1 MRVLGAGAGALLAM
15 AIAAVPASAKQG
27 LPTVGSGH
35 RPGPDALYAK
45 PAAAP
50 QLDNAAPWKA
60 EPILVSGAQ
69 SYRDGEWLYQDFL
82 FDDHGALGAPDPS
95 TPWDTGSFT
104 FSPVGGTF
112 TYPSDPVYAN
122 NAADLVELRI
132 KPLAD
137 ATAFRVTFN
146 TLQDASRTAFTIA
159 LGTSDAARA
168 WPFGAGVSSPAALFV
183 TVHGTTASLSDGKSG
198 ASAAVD
204 LERRQFD
211 VRVPHSAW
219 DPGTGRQ
226 RVTIGTG
233 LWDAAAGTYLKP
245 APGPRSATTPGGGSP
260 GGAAIVNV
268 GPRFDEP
275 WPDVH
280 MANGGLTIA
289 DSAVGAAA
297 QAAWWRERQQS
308 EQLALGDVSPF
319 SASVDFGKLAART
332 RDDSGVPQTGVM
344 DRILAS
350 NHQFGQGLDPSQV
363 CFDLASDSGSGAK
376 CLGRFVGQLQ
386 PYALYVPA
394 SAQPSSGYGLTL
406 LLHSL
411 SANYNQYA
419 ASRNQSQLGDRAPGS
434 LVATPG
440 GRGPDGF
447 YAGMAEADTFEV
459 WADVARHYRLDP
471 SLVDVSGYSMG
482 GFGTYRLLAR
492 WPDLF
497 ARGFSVVGAPGSV
510 DDQLASLR
518 NTPLLLWNATE
529 DELVNIQTSEE
540 ARAAVEAAGLRY
552 AENLFAAADHLTLA
566 TNDWFLPGAEFL
578 GEHRVDLA
586 PPHVT
591 YVVDAS
597 EDNADAQAVGD
608 HAYWL
613 SGIAA
618 RDPKATGTI
627 DARSDAFGVSDP
639 KPVVASPSGGTLDGG
654 THGPMPFVRREQ
666 TWGDAPAVAPAD
678 RLVVNAKNVSAAVVD
693 ARRAR
698 LSCAPA
704 LDVTSDGP
712 LDLRID
718 CAPLKAPARC
728 AAKVRVRLPRVRGE
742 RTTSVSGRHVRR
754 SHGRNLRRATIRRP
768 SRRAFT
774 VRIRMRTSKGRTIVV
789 RRRIAAC

>member
-597 EDNADAQAVGD
+597 EDSADAQAVGD

-627 DARSDAFGVSDP
+627 DARSDAFGVGDP

>member
-1 MRVLGAGAGALLAM
+1 MRGAGTLLTLV
-15 AIAAVPASAKQG
+15 IAAAPATAVADG
-27 LPTVGSGH
+27 LPSVSSGH

-45 PAAAP
+45 PADAP
-50 QLDNAAPWKA
+50 QLRNAAPWKA
-60 EPILVSGAQ
+60 DPILVSGAQ

-82 FDDHGALGAPDPS
+82 YDDHGALGVPDPG
-95 TPWDTGSFT
+95 TPWDEGSFT

-146 TLQDASRTAFTIA
+146 TLQDASKTAFTIA
-159 LGTSDAARA
+159 LGSSAAARP
-168 WPFGAGVSSPAALFV
+168 WPVGAGVSSPAALFV
-183 TVHGTTASLSDGKSG
+183 TVHGTTAELSDGKSG
-198 ASAAVD
+198 ATASVD
-204 LERRQFD
+204 LDRRQFD

-219 DPGTGRQ
+219 DPGTSQQ
-226 RVTIGTG
+226 RVEIGTG
-233 LWDAAAGTYLKP
+233 LWDAAAGGYLNP
-245 APGPRSATTPGGGSP
+245 APGPRSATTPGGGAP
-260 GGAAIVNV
+260 TGAAIVNV

-280 MANGGLTIA
+280 MANGGFTIA
-289 DSAVGAAA
+289 DSAAGAAV

-308 EQLALGDVSPF
+308 EQLTLGDVSPF
-319 SASVDFGKLAART
+319 SAEVDFGKLAART
-332 RDDSGVPQTGVM
+332 RDDSGVPQTGPM

-350 NHQFGQGLDPSQV
+350 NHQFGQGMDPTKV
-363 CFDLASDSGSGAK
+363 CFDLATQASEGAK
-376 CLGRFVGQLQ
+376 CIGRFLGQLQ
-386 PYALYVPA
+386 PYALYVPP
-394 SAQPSSGYGLTL
+394 SAQPEGRYGLTL

-434 LVATPG
+434 LVATPA

-459 WADVARHYRLDP
+459 WADVARHYSLDP
-471 SLVDVSGYSMG
+471 KLVDVSGYSMG
-482 GFGTYRLLAR
+482 GFGTYRMLAR

-510 DDQLASLR
+510 DDQLTSLR
-518 NTPLLLWNATE
+518 NTPLLLWNATA

-552 AENLFAAADHLTLA
+552 AENLFTAADHLTLA

-578 GEHRVDLA
+578 GDHRVDLA

-613 SGIAA
+613 SGITA

-627 DARSDAFGVSDP
+627 DARSDAFGVGDP
-639 KPVVASPSGGTLDGG
+639 KPVVQQPSAGTLDGG

-666 TWGDAPAVAPAD
+666 TWTDAPATTPAD

-704 LDVTSDGP
+704 LAVTGDVA
-712 LDLRID
+712 LMID
-718 CAPLKAPARC
+718 CGRTKARC
-728 AAKVRVRLPRVRGE
+728 AAKARVRLPRIRGD
-742 RTTSVSGRHVRR
+742 RVTAVSGRHVRR
-754 SHGRNLRRATIRRP
+754 AHGRNLRRATIRRP

-774 VRIRMRTSKGRTIVV
+774 VRIRVRTAKGRTVV
-789 RRRIAAC
+789 VKRRIAAC